1 MGNCNRQYI
10 LSNLIF
16 NHFYLRYRGLNIGQN
31 TTMAHTNRFYEL
43 KELSSLLEEVSKIV
57 ERMAFNEDLPIFD
70 SELEKSLR
78 ISYND
83 FRNHISELDN
93 KLF

>member
-1 MGNCNRQYI
+1 
-10 LSNLIF
+10 
-16 NHFYLRYRGLNIGQN
+16 
-31 TTMAHTNRFYEL
+31 MAHTSRFHEL
-43 KELSSLLEEVSKIV
+43 KKLSTLLGEASKIA

-78 ISYND
+78 ISYDD
-83 FRNHISELDN
+83 FRNHISELDS

>member
-1 MGNCNRQYI
+1 M
-10 LSNLIF
+10 S
-16 NHFYLRYRGLNIGQN
+16 HTSRY
-31 TTMAHTNRFYEL
+31 YEL
-43 KELSSLLEEVSKIV
+43 KKLSTFLGEASKIV

-83 FRNHISELDN
+83 FRNHISDLN
-93 KLF
+93 NNLF

>member
-1 MGNCNRQYI
+1 M
-10 LSNLIF
+10 S
-16 NHFYLRYRGLNIGQN
+16 
-31 TTMAHTNRFYEL
+31 HTNRYHEL
-43 KELSSLLEEVSKIV
+43 KKLSTLLGEASKIV

-83 FRNHISELDN
+83 FRNHISELN
-93 KLF
+93 SKLF